1 VVVLWSDGSLTW
13 ALGAS
18 IRGAWCNPKPA
29 QRDRALRAG
38 WLVIGE
44 VEIHDGDDVPDLARA
59 ARWVTERALDA
70 HAAAHAI
77 SDEVANAW
85 LVENH
90 PTPVG

>member
-1 VVVLWSDGSLTW
+1 
-13 ALGAS
+13 
-18 IRGAWCNPKPA
+18 
-29 QRDRALRAG
+29 
-38 WLVIGE
+38 VIGE